1 VSASLC
7 KLRIA
12 PAGSTAAA
20 DAAGQVAAALVELI
34 EPAADAVARFATAD
48 GWYVEAYYADPPD
61 PAALSAELAALL
73 GIAPPVVTA
82 ERVANEN
89 WVAISQAAL
98 PPVVS
103 GRFVVHG
110 SHDRGAVP
118 RGPNAIEID
127 AGEAF
132 GTAHHATTASCLLV
146 IDRLARRSTFRRVLD
161 LGCGSGV
168 LAIAAARVW
177 PRAKIDALDTDPAAV
192 AVARANVRGN
202 GASSVH
208 VARTKGALRRI
219 REPRN
224 RYDLIVANI
233 LAGPLIALAP
243 AIARAV
249 HTDGTLVLSG
259 ILESEAREVRNTY
272 LSHGFIVSAQLL
284 SAGWATLTLIRTRP
298 GNSPHRP
305 SPARP
310 RGHSRS
316 RAAVRRSG

>member
-1 VSASLC
+1 M
-7 KLRIA
+7 
-12 PAGSTAAA
+12 
-20 DAAGQVAAALVELI
+20 ELI
-34 EPAADAVARFATAD
+34 EPAADAVSRFVTVD
-48 GWYVEAYYADPPD
+48 GWYVEAYYTEPPD
-61 PAALSAELAALL
+61 PEALSAELAALL

-98 PPVVS
+98 PPVVA
-103 GRFVVHG
+103 GRFIVHG

-118 RGPNAIEID
+118 HGPNAIEID

-146 IDRLARRSTFRRVLD
+146 IDRLARRRAFARVLD
-161 LGCGSGV
+161 LGTGSGV

-177 PRAKIDALDTDPAAV
+177 PRARIDALDTDPAAV
-192 AVARANVRGN
+192 TVACANVRSN

-219 REPRN
+219 REPRK
-224 RYDLIVANI
+224 RYELIVANI
-233 LAGPLIALAP
+233 LARPLIALAP
-243 AIARAV
+243 AIARAAR
-249 HTDGTLVLSG
+249 TGGTMVLSG

-272 LSHGFIVSAQLL
+272 LAHGFTMSGQLL
-284 SAGWATLTLIRTRP
+284 SAGWATLTLVRTRP

-310 RGHSRS
+310 RGRSRS